1 MKQILFVELKEDA
14 KFFICHVLEVVVL
27 AVASIMSSQTK
38 HEMRL
43 GSVLELLALSVT
55 VGADLTQLQPYKL

>member
-1 MKQILFVELKEDA
+1 MLFVELKADA
-14 KFFICHVLEVVVL
+14 KFFICPVLQ
-27 AVASIMSSQTK
+27 VASITSSQTK

-55 VGADLTQLQPYKL
+55 VGADLTQPQPYKLVNIV